1 MPFRRWFGVLPSASR
16 FGLELLFVFLLGG
29 TGQFFMAQ
37 EGEGL
42 SLALGLCFYAL
53 SVFFL
58 FKIFPIPQSNQ
69 FPQVET
75 LSPLREGLLFFLVLA
90 LGIFLRA
97 SGAGQ
102 YPEGV
107 FADRAEVALGALRIL
122 HDHWRPSVEALSLH
136 VPELC
141 VYYMAAGWFK
151 LFGESPEHFAYF
163 DVFLSTAGIALIY
176 IAFRQ
181 LTGPLTSLLAFFLLA
196 VMRWN
201 FAFAHQ
207 IYFQTQTVFFMSLTL
222 APLLYALRKQKPVW
236 AALAGIF
243 LGAGLYSYQ
252 AFKAVPLLI
261 LVLMLWEL
269 FREKERFR
277 KNREVW
283 AVLWVVFLLAAAPL
297 LSWVLQNG
305 ELGRREPEV
314 SILARIHSEKSLW
327 PIVENIRDIALVFN
341 HAMLDGNS
349 QSNFRHHRILD
360 DVTGVVFVFG
370 FFYAL
375 RRIKEKPF
383 FAALAGLGIMCLP
396 GFFSISGSNLGRLL
410 GVTPFVAY
418 LCALFLS
425 GLWRQWRAIRPSSS
439 LNRAVAVL
447 GLLLLAAAGY
457 ENYCEFFQVQA
468 HLPECINDCSWSES
482 RAGRFIAGL
491 PPGTQSFLSSR
502 FYGHPTVRFL
512 AYPNEEGMHPLDL
525 TQLPQ
530 PEAYPKG
537 SAFCFVLDEFKQ
549 GTIEF
554 LTALYPGGS
563 VSQDRDALGNTPL
576 YIYQVPAQAL
586 AKLPKGFPRMEK
598 GLLGLYRHGQDEK
611 EIPFLKRWDPILDF
625 GYRDIPM
632 TGTPLFIH
640 WTGKFKA
647 KVAGHYR
654 LWGAIF
660 AATDQGRIEVDQ
672 KQGQGLSANP
682 YWEGYLKPGWHLLD
696 FYFQDGGSPVAA
708 ASLLWEPP
716 GRGKFDFLPNEVLG
730 PIPSSPSASAK

>member
-1 MPFRRWFGVLPSASR
+1 MPSRRRLGGLSSSSR
-16 FGLELLFVFLLGG
+16 FGLGLLFVLLSGG

-42 SLALGLCFYAL
+42 SLALGIGFYAL

-58 FKIFPIPQSNQ
+58 FKLSSPSKLETSAKSQ
-69 FPQVET
+69 T
-75 LSPLREGLLFFLVLA
+75 LSLPVEVLFFLLILS
-90 LGIFLRA
+90 LGWFLRA

-122 HDHWRPSVEALSLH
+122 HDHWRPSLDALSLH

-163 DVFLSTAGIALIY
+163 DVFLSTAGIAFMY

-181 LTGPLTSLLAFFLLA
+181 LTGPFPSLLAFFLLA

-207 IYFQTQTVFFMSLTL
+207 VYFQTQTVFFMSLAL
-222 APLLYALRKQKPVW
+222 AFLLYALRKQKPIW

-252 AFKAVPLLI
+252 AFKAVPFLI
-261 LVLMLWEL
+261 LALMLLEF

-277 KNREVW
+277 RNREVW
-283 AVLWVVFLLAAAPL
+283 AVLWVVFLLTAAPL
-297 LSWVLQNG
+297 LGWVLQNG

-327 PIVENIRDIALVFN
+327 PILENLRDIALVFN

-349 QSNFRHHRILD
+349 QSNFRHHRVLD
-360 DVTGVVFVFG
+360 DVTGVVFVLG

-375 RRIKEKPF
+375 RRVKEKPF
-383 FAALAGLGIMCLP
+383 YTALAGLGIMCLP

-410 GVTPFVAY
+410 GATPFVAY
-418 LCALFLS
+418 LCGLFLS
-425 GLWRQWRAIRPSSS
+425 DLWNRWRDLRPSTS
-439 LNRAVAVL
+439 LNRAAAAL

-457 ENYCEFFQVQA
+457 ENYYEFFQVQA
-468 HLPECINDCSWSES
+468 RLPECINDCSWPES
-482 RAGRFIAGL
+482 RAGQLLAGL
-491 PPGTQSFLSSR
+491 SPGTQSFLSSR
-502 FYGHPTVRFL
+502 FYGHPTVRYL
-512 AYPNEEGMHPLDL
+512 AYRNEEETHPLDL
-525 TQLPQ
+525 TQPPK

-537 SAFCFVLDEFKQ
+537 SDFCFVLDEFKQ

-563 VSQDRDALGNTPL
+563 VSAERDALGNTPL

-586 AKLPKGFPRMEK
+586 AKIPKGSPRMER
-598 GLLGLYRHGQDEK
+598 GLLGLYRHGQDES
-611 EIPFLKRWDPILDF
+611 EPPFLRRWDPILNF
-625 GYRDIPM
+625 GYRDLPM
-632 TGTPLFIH
+632 TGTPLFIR

-647 KVAGHYR
+647 AVGGHYN

-660 AATDQGRIEVDQ
+660 SATDQGRIEVDQ
-672 KQGQGLSANP
+672 KRSQGLSANP
-682 YWEGYLKPGWHLLD
+682 AWEGDLKPGWHLLD

-708 ASLLWEPP
+708 ASLLWKPP
-716 GRGKFDFLPNEVLG
+716 GREKYDFMPNEVLG
-730 PIPSSPSASAK
+730 LIPGSP